1 MLLTIFSC
9 NRTSQ
14 VLLFTE
20 DSNKKKGLKT
30 FYIIVIFL
38 RIEKYKS
45 FKENK
50 HRVMVATDVMGRG
63 IDMERVNLVFN
74 YDIPME
80 SD

>member
-1 MLLTIFSC
+1 M
-9 NRTSQ
+9 
-14 VLLFTE
+14 E
-20 DSNKKKGLKT
+20 DSNKKKGLIT
-30 FYIIVIFL
+30 FYIFLIFL

-50 HRVMVATDVMGRG
+50 HRVLVCTDVLGRG
-63 IDMERVNLVFN
+63 IDFERVNLVFN